1 MQLGGKVG
9 PLSFVIVEVVTIC
22 VVVVVVVVKTAGFE
36 AVI

>member
-9 PLSFVIVEVVTIC
+9 PLSSVIVEVVTIC
-22 VVVVVVVVKTAGFE
+22 VVVVVVVKTAGFE